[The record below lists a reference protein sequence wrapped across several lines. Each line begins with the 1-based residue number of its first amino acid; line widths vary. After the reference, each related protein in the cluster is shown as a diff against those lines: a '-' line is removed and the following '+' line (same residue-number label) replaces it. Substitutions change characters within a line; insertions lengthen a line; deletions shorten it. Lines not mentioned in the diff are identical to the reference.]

1 MALWDG
7 ALRHQTGVLPNVFPS
22 VLVDRIDTTT
32 DDASEAVSALAVSPD
47 GRTLAVGGE
56 AGSVQLWDIAT
67 QQPLGGP
74 LTTPGEAIDTVA
86 FAADGSAVYAGSAH
100 VPLQRYTIEPSKA
113 VASVCARAGAAG
125 LTRAQWRTYV
135 PDVPY
140 RRVCGD

>member
-1 MALWDG
+1 M
-7 ALRHQTGVLPNVFPS
+7 
-22 VLVDRIDTTT
+22 
-32 DDASEAVSALAVSPD
+32 
-47 GRTLAVGGE
+47 GGE
-56 AGSVQLWDIAT
+56 AGSIQLWDVAT

-86 FAADGSAVYAGSAH
+86 FAAGGSAVYAGSAH
-100 VPLQRYTIEPSKA
+100 APLQRYPIEPSKA
-113 VASVCARAGAAG
+113 VESVCARAGAAG